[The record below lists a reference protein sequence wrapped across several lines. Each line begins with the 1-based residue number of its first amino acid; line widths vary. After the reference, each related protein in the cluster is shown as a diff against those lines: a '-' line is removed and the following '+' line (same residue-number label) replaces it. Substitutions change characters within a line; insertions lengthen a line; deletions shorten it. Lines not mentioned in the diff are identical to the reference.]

1 MTIAVSV
8 VIRPSRALLFSVAI
22 MASMALLAAI
32 LILFDHSHDF
42 NLAWRIQISAI
53 VTILAGAMVFRQCKR
68 RKTFHIDIS
77 GIGQIRLT
85 QYSGVSVFHN
95 KIDLAL
101 DGSLGRLVH
110 LSPDSIVWSQ
120 FLLLRLK
127 PEQGAIISI
136 PVLIDSVSGS
146 GFAKLSVACRWI
158 AAQSP
163 SREMID

>member
-8 VIRPSRALLFSVAI
+8 VVRPSRALLFLVAI
-22 MASMALLAAI
+22 MAAMALLAAV
-32 LILFDHSHDF
+32 LILFGHNQDL
-42 NLAWRIQISAI
+42 NLGQCIQISAI

-85 QYSGVSVFHN
+85 QYSGVSIFHN

-101 DGSLGRLVH
+101 DGTLGRLVH
-110 LSPDSIVWSQ
+110 LSPDSILWSQ

-127 PEQGAIISI
+127 PEQGTIISI

-158 AAQSP
+158 AAQST

>member
-1 MTIAVSV
+1 MI
-8 VIRPSRALLFSVAI
+8 
-22 MASMALLAAI
+22 LLAVLALALIPSFNSNLSAI
-32 LILFDHSHDF
+32 FRF
-42 NLAWRIQISAI
+42 QISLIASILLGGAI
-53 VTILAGAMVFRQCKR
+53 FMPR
-68 RKTFHIDIS
+68 RPGKTFHIDIS

-136 PVLIDSVSGS
+136 PVLIDSVSAS

-158 AAQSP
+158 AAQST